1 MSTYAFIST
10 HSSIVASMET
20 VISMKAFSIGF
31 TRAKNITRTPRKAA
45 NCPSFLLHGKHTF
58 STRNT
63 IACSVHG
70 GGGEGGE
77 NLRMRLAAYHTS
89 KTCYTLMHLIFIL
102 KWLDSPICCTT
113 LTRRVGSKAIHYL
126 YEFDL

>member
-63 IACSVHG
+63 IACSWLPSARGRG
-70 GGGEGGE
+70 GGWREPE
-77 NLRMRLAAYHTS
+77 NETS
-89 KTCYTLMHLIFIL
+89 CLPYL
-102 KWLDSPICCTT
+102 KNLLHFNAFD
-113 LTRRVGSKAIHYL
+113 IHF
-126 YEFDL
+126 EMA

>member
-63 IACSVHG
+63 ALTSTHNATVLFPINCLQLVAKCMGEG
-70 GGGEGGE
+70 GGGE
-77 NLRMRLAAYHTS
+77 NLRMRLADYHTS
-89 KTCYTLMHLIFIL
+89 KTCYTHFEM
-102 KWLDSPICCTT
+102 
-113 LTRRVGSKAIHYL
+113 A
-126 YEFDL
+126 